1 MITTTDAANIL
12 YKDCAIFG
20 MPVFQEG
27 NVPDGFVDGSGR
39 VVIHAKEQSS
49 DSIWKKGFIEVNL
62 FVANTKKGKADLI
75 RLNELERLAIKSF
88 KDTNVFDGTTYKY
101 VVASTRTFENKDL
114 KAHYINVK
122 VLFKVLN
129 TME

>member
-12 YKDCAIFG
+12 YKDSAIFG

-27 NVPDGFVDGSGR
+27 NVPIGNVDEEGR
-39 VVIHAKEQSS
+39 VVIHTKEQSP
-49 DSIWKKGFIEVNL
+49 DTIWKKGFLEVNL
-62 FVANTKKGKADLI
+62 FVADTKHGNANLL

-88 KDTNVFDGTTYKY
+88 HGTGEYDGTTYKY
-101 VVASTRTFENKDL
+101 LVQSTRPLENKDL
-114 KAHYINVK
+114 KAHYVNVK
-122 VLFKVLN
+122 MLFKVMN